1 MKFKELENVFY
12 NNLKDSNITITRA
25 CLGTDT
31 YFINCYLAKNES
43 ECANNIIDNDILNVM
58 FRIKILGDNDFI
70 LENVNNTYKTKPSNE
85 YLYCDYKKVSFRKT
99 NGDINKITKSFENF
113 IKKLIDNLK
122 EDYNNDMLLDTDKEL
137 VAKKLSF

>member
-1 MKFKELENVFY
+1 
-12 NNLKDSNITITRA
+12 
-25 CLGTDT
+25 
-31 YFINCYLAKNES
+31 
-43 ECANNIIDNDILNVM
+43 M

-70 LENVNNTYKTKPSNE
+70 LENVNNTYRIRPNNE
-85 YLYCDYKKVSFRKT
+85 YLYCNYKKVSFRKT